1 MNVSKT
7 HLLLF
12 VLALGLLGGVALVS
26 GIVPVRASDGHW
38 AITRWFLDFAKK
50 RSVATHAIGTE
61 VPDLDDPRLVLI
73 GAGHYETGCR
83 YCHGTPGI
91 RMPRVTG
98 ESTPHPPPLYASAQT
113 YAPAELFEIVAYG
126 IKFTGMP
133 AWPSPQRADEV
144 WAMVAFLQ
152 VFGALEY
159 DEYQAMVFGGA
170 ERSSRA
176 PFVVRFRCARCHGED
191 GLGVGEDAF
200 PRLAGQSEAYLVDAL
215 RAYARGQRHSGL
227 MEPLA
232 AELSDADLV
241 RAAAWYA
248 AQPLPALPL
257 EDTPDT
263 DTTAPPSDATALP
276 RGDAPGSGASAPS
289 RDDASLLPAER
300 LARGAAIATHG
311 VPDRRIPPCQE
322 CHDGTARPE
331 YPRLHGQ
338 PAPYLAQQLRL
349 WYEGR
354 RGGGRY
360 AEVMQVV
367 AAHPLEPDE
376 IAAVAAFYASAD

>member
-1 MNVSKT
+1 MKVTKK
-7 HLLLF
+7 H
-12 VLALGLLGGVALVS
+12 VLSLVIAVGLLGGSTVVS
-26 GIVPVRASDGHW
+26 GIIPVRASDGHW
-38 AITRWFLDFAKK
+38 AITSWFLDFAKK
-50 RSVATHAIGTE
+50 RSVATHSLGTE
-61 VPDLDDPRLVLI
+61 VPPLDDPRLVLI

-98 ESTPHPPPLYASAQT
+98 ESTPHPPPLYASAQK
-113 YAPAELFEIVAYG
+113 YDPAELFQIVAYG

-144 WAMVAFLQ
+144 WAIVAFLQ
-152 VFGALEY
+152 VFGTLEY
-159 DEYQAMVFGGA
+159 EEYRAMVFGGA
-170 ERSSRA
+170 ERSSHA

-191 GLGVGEDAF
+191 GLGIGEDAF

-248 AQPLPALPL
+248 AQTPSSVPAS
-257 EDTPDT
+257 DTATGDEGTT
-263 DTTAPPSDATALP
+263 DA
-276 RGDAPGSGASAPS
+276 G
-289 RDDASLLPAER
+289 EQV
-300 LARGAAIATHG
+300 ARGAAIATLG
-311 VPDRRIPPCQE
+311 IPDRRIPPCQE
-322 CHDGTARPE
+322 CHGGDARPE
-331 YPRLHGQ
+331 YPRLSGQ
-338 PAPYLAQQLRL
+338 PAPYIAEQLQL
-349 WYEGR
+349 WYGGL
-354 RGGGRY
+354 RGGGPY

-367 AAHPLEPDE
+367 ATHPLKADE
-376 IAAVAAFYASAD
+376 IDAVAAFYASATP